1 MRLRHCVSRVP
12 TGHATRAALSHGDP
26 AGTDGPWMDESGKDE
41 SGKDDSGTEAAGTGR
56 SARGLVS
63 GVGFSA
69 LAQVAPLLT
78 NLALTPYLIRQL
90 GLDRFG
96 VWSLILVFLA
106 TLTVL
111 DGGIGASLARFHA
124 YHGAHGDREGT
135 GRLVIGSL
143 AVFVVLGVLVTG
155 VCLLIAPT
163 ITSALEVPPR
173 LRSEAQQLLLALGP
187 LLTLALAS
195 NSAIALLQANAR
207 FRSLAAVSGG
217 SCLAYGMA
225 VVVLIDHGPD
235 LPLLAVLTAGR
246 YLFVTV
252 VGLCAGAR
260 HIRIRRPLLPPRA
273 ERRDFVG
280 YAARMQLSGF
290 TVFLNGEIDALV
302 IAALLPVRYV
312 GIYAAGYQAA
322 TALRSLPLYA
332 FPPILTRMTHVYA
345 ARGLTGA
352 VREFHVLQSRWLPAV
367 LTYGVVT
374 TTAAGLAVQVWLGTG
389 LALSGAVA
397 AVLLAGYAVQVALTG
412 IRTCFVRAIGR
423 PGYETRYSWCATAVN
438 LALTVPLT
446 LLFGVIGV
454 VLATAIG
461 LIVGS
466 LYFVVLCRRLAGLR
480 ERRLPKRWLPA
491 TVLAAV
497 MAGFGDL
504 LILRLGWHGALPL
517 LLAGLPVLAGLAA
530 ASALMLREVAAHRVP
545 E

>member
-1 MRLRHCVSRVP
+1 MRLRHSASRVP
-12 TGHATRAALSHGDP
+12 TGYATRAAPSPGGP
-26 AGTDGPWMDESGKDE
+26 AGTDGSGRE
-41 SGKDDSGTEAAGTGR
+41 GPGTDGTRGDR
-56 SARGLVS
+56 SARGLFS

-69 LAQVAPLLT
+69 LAQAAPLLT
-78 NLALTPYLIRQL
+78 NLALTPYIIRHL

-111 DGGIGASLARFHA
+111 DGGVGASLARFHA

-135 GRLVIGSL
+135 GRLVTGSL
-143 AVFVVLGVLVTG
+143 AVFVALGVLVTG
-155 VCLLIAPT
+155 LCLLLAPT
-163 ITSALEVPPR
+163 ITSAVNVPHRLEG
-173 LRSEAQQLLLALGP
+173 EAEQLLLVLGP

-207 FRSLAAVSGG
+207 FRTLAGVSGG
-217 SCLAYGMA
+217 SCLAYAIA
-225 VVVLIDHGPD
+225 VIVLIKEGRD
-235 LPLLAVLTAGR
+235 LPLLALLTAGR
-246 YLFVTV
+246 YLLMTV
-252 VGLCAGAR
+252 GGLCAGAR

-273 ERRDFVG
+273 ERRDFGG

-312 GIYAAGYQAA
+312 GIYAVGYQAA

-345 ARGLTGA
+345 LRGLAGA

-374 TTAAGLAVQVWLGTG
+374 TVAVGLAVQVWLGTG
-389 LALSGAVA
+389 LALGGAVA
-397 AVLLAGYAVQVALTG
+397 AVLLAGYSVQVALTG
-412 IRTCFVRAIGR
+412 VRTCFVRAIGR

-438 LALTVPLT
+438 LVLTVPLT
-446 LLFGVIGV
+446 LMFGVVGV
-454 VLATAIG
+454 VLATAVGIMA
-461 LIVGS
+461 GS
-466 LYFVVLCRRLAGLR
+466 LYFVLLCRRVAGLR
-480 ERRLPKRWLPA
+480 ERRLPRSWLPA
-491 TVLAAV
+491 TVLATLI
-497 MAGFGDL
+497 AGVGDL

-517 LLAGLPVLAGLAA
+517 LLAGVPVLAGLAT
-530 ASALMLREVAAHRVP
+530 ALALIRREVAAHRVTEEGCP
-545 E
+545 